1 MEAIQLAFIPSYA
14 LLLIGGLFYILIIF
28 FIPKDDEAVEKENI
42 SMEEKTDTESKHQ
55 TIENLSRAE
64 EGKILVEDKSAN
76 ESTESLRVLETNTN
90 K

>member
-28 FIPKDDEAVEKENI
+28 FIPKDEEAVEKENI

-64 EGKILVEDKSAN
+64 EGKISIEDKSAN
-76 ESTESLRVLETNTN
+76 ENTESPRVLEKNT
-90 K
+90 KK

>member
-55 TIENLSRAE
+55 TIENLSRTE

-76 ESTESLRVLETNTN
+76 ESTESL
-90 K
+90 

>member
-28 FIPKDDEAVEKENI
+28 FIPKEEAVEKENI

-64 EGKILVEDKSAN
+64 EGKISVEDKSAN
-76 ESTESLRVLETNTN
+76 ESTETNTD

>member
-28 FIPKDDEAVEKENI
+28 FIPKEEAVEKENI

-64 EGKILVEDKSAN
+64 EGKISVEDKSAN
-76 ESTESLRVLETNTN
+76 ESTESPRVLEKN
-90 K
+90 KEK

>member
-76 ESTESLRVLETNTN
+76 ETNTD

>member
-64 EGKILVEDKSAN
+64 EGKY
-76 ESTESLRVLETNTN
+76 
-90 K
+90 

>member
-28 FIPKDDEAVEKENI
+28 FIPKDEEENI

-76 ESTESLRVLETNTN
+76 ETNTN